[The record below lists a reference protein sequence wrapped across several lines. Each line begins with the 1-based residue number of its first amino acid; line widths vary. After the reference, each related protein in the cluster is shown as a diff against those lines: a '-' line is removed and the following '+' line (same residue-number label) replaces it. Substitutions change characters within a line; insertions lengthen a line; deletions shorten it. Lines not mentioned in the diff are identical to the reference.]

1 MLHANCWFL
10 GPNPTYGSQVNKTT
24 ALPFVYPRPHDPLH
38 SKFLDP
44 ITITLFAFYY
54 LLKGITQPLGTPVI
68 SYFLALVLMVSPVL
82 RLRGLTIGLSVV
94 FAYWYCVS
102 NVIIPC
108 CACCLGRVLINIRIS
123 QRIISFEMKRNDG
136 INSTKEV
143 VIAVAT

>member
-1 MLHANCWFL
+1 MIHC
-10 GPNPTYGSQVNKTT
+10 T
-24 ALPFVYPRPHDPLH
+24 ASV
-38 SKFLDP
+38 LDP

-54 LLKGITQPLGTPVI
+54 LPKGITQPLGTPVI
-68 SYFLALVLMVSPVL
+68 SYVLALVVMVSPVL

-94 FAYWYCVS
+94 FAHWYCIS

-108 CACCLGRVLINIRIS
+108 CVCCLERVLNDIRIS